1 MEVTIDTNIIISAIA
16 VSVVAVIVF
25 AFSSWLSK
33 KRLDSSHSELIS
45 LIDRN
50 ESEIEK
56 IKDSKN
62 TQLAEAVDQ
71 KKEYFLN
78 IPNISFHFANKE
90 EVRSFYNDYFK
101 EPTIEQVVA
110 EMTSELGSEVKGTL
124 PKVIEAKIG
133 GKDLSKWIS
142 TIKLPE
148 ISDAAMFRRYQRE
161 TIKNNQVTLGLELL
175 DDVDLSDLNAFTKLL
190 SELET
195 KFGLKIDGSKISS
208 QNADLKNKAA
218 EKTLVRL
225 ENATGSVLIEGK
237 FKILKQSNDYYKC
250 VYEHPVNEYL
260 VGVDKTITI
269 SLILKISLLEPNIS
283 GNYALSLEKSIPL
296 KVYGKVW
303 QPIDRKADV
312 WELQITPLAV
322 Y

>member
-1 MEVTIDTNIIISAIA
+1 MEITNFLNIILTAIA
-16 VSVVAVIVF
+16 VSVIGSTVF

-33 KRLDSSHSELIS
+33 RRLDSSHSTLIS
-45 LIDRN
+45 LIDKN
-50 ESEIEK
+50 ESEILEK
-56 IKDSKN
+56 IKESKN

-71 KKEYFLN
+71 KKESFLN
-78 IPNISFHFANKE
+78 IPNISFHFADKE
-90 EVRSFYNDYFK
+90 EIRNFYNDYFK

-110 EMTSELGSEVKGTL
+110 EMTSELRGDVKGTL
-124 PKVIEAKIG
+124 PKVLEAKIG

-148 ISDAAMFRRYQRE
+148 TSDAAMFRRYQRE
-161 TIKNNQVTLGLELL
+161 TIKNNQVTLGLELVE
-175 DDVDLSDLNAFTKLL
+175 VDLSDLNAFTKLV
-190 SELET
+190 SELDT
-195 KFGLKIDGSKISS
+195 KFGLKIDESKISS
-208 QNADLKNKAA
+208 QNTDLKSKAT

-225 ENATGSVLIEGK
+225 ENAAGPVLIEGK
-237 FKILKQSNDYYKC
+237 FKILNQSDDYYKC

-260 VGVDKTITI
+260 VGVGKTITI
-269 SLILKISLLEPNIS
+269 SLILKKSSLESNIS
-283 GNYALSLEKSIPL
+283 GNYAQSLGQAIPL